1 MAGFQVEEKKE
12 RSFLQVVRT
21 QFLQPLEKMS
31 CHCMMNMALE
41 DWIMS
46 HAAAR
51 RCLAHLSLRL
61 KSELIVWEG
70 IRCPLSS
77 DSVVCNFFKRLRN
90 HWADGNPISY
100 GAYTGWLNFVYVVHI
115 W

>member
-31 CHCMMNMALE
+31 CHCMMNMAVE

-51 RCLAHLSLRL
+51 L
-61 KSELIVWEG
+61 KSELIVLEG
-70 IRCPLSS
+70 IHCPLSS
-77 DSVVCNFFKRLRN
+77 DSVVCNFLNVSETTGLMETQF
-90 HWADGNPISY
+90 HMEPIQDG
-100 GAYTGWLNFVYVVHI
+100 
-115 W
+115 

>member
-21 QFLQPLEKMS
+21 QFLQPPEKMS
-31 CHCMMNMALE
+31 CHCMMNMAVE

-51 RCLAHLSLRL
+51 L
-61 KSELIVWEG
+61 KSELIVLEG
-70 IRCPLSS
+70 IHCPLSS
-77 DSVVCNFFKRLRN
+77 DSVVCNFFKHLRN

-100 GAYTGWLNFVYVVHI
+100 GAYTGCLNLVYVVHI

>member
-77 DSVVCNFFKRLRN
+77 DSVVCNFLNVSETTGLMETQF
-90 HWADGNPISY
+90 HMEPIQDG
-100 GAYTGWLNFVYVVHI
+100 
-115 W
+115 